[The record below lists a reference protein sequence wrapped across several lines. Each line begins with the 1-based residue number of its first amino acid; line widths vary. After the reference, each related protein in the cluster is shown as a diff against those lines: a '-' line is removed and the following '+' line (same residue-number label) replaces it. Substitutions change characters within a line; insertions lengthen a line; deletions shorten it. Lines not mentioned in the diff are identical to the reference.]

1 MKPLLAIAIFFISLA
16 HGAAKQCSQYQ
27 LRGEILIK
35 DKMMMLVL
43 AKSTLS
49 ELKLV
54 IPDTL
59 QDRGAPYID
68 HTVLL
73 TTIIDSSSISA
84 RSKILEISDIKSVT
98 PDPLNQNEST
108 VMKRIREI
116 QCP

>member
-16 HGAAKQCSQYQ
+16 HGKTNQCSQYQ
-27 LRGEILIK
+27 LSGEILLK
-35 DKMMMLVL
+35 DKKMMLVL

-54 IPDTL
+54 IPDAL
-59 QDRGAPYID
+59 QDKTAPYID
-68 HTVLL
+68 HTALL
-73 TTIIDSSSISA
+73 TAIIDSSSITA